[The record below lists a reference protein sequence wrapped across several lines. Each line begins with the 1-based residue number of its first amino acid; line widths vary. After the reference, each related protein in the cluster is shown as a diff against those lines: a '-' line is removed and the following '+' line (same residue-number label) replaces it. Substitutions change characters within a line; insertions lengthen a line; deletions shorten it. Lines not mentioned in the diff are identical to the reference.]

1 MAEER
6 NIELPDVDLDA
17 ALAEAMSGSGGLS
30 TKIPTLNELT
40 ESINMVVL
48 VLVLALQ
55 ELIKV
60 KILLQVE

>member
-40 ESINMVVL
+40 ESINIGWYWYWYWPCRSL
-48 VLVLALQ
+48 
-55 ELIKV
+55 
-60 KILLQVE
+60 